1 MFIDLNKAN
10 VEDLVIN
17 KNISYDKEFY
27 EKSSIKNLDTVV
39 VNGKITLNDYNELN
53 LLMSIEGN
61 MYLED
66 AINLEL
72 IKYPFNIEVEETIL
86 DNDEY
91 FCISNNKMD
100 LKEFVWKNIALE
112 IPIRVVSKENINQ
125 TLEGEGWS
133 LNKEQEETNSFSK
146 LNELFENKEN

>member
-10 VEDLVIN
+10 VEDLIIN
-17 KNISYDKEFY
+17 ENISYDKEFY
-27 EKSSIKNLDTVV
+27 EKSSIKNLDPVV

-53 LLMSIEGN
+53 LFVSIEGN

-91 FCISNNKMD
+91 FCVSNNKMD
-100 LKEFVWKNIALE
+100 LKEFVWKNIVLE
-112 IPIRVVSKENINQ
+112 IPIRVVSEENINQ
-125 TLEGEGWS
+125 TFEGEGWS
-133 LNKEQEETNSFSK
+133 LNKEQEETNAFSK